1 MRRKKALSIIAN
13 DRSTRMID
21 PKANRKGLTF
31 ASRSMAFFRACAR
44 PLLAQKVAKNN
55 LID

>member
-21 PKANRKGLTF
+21 PKSKPKGAHLRQPVHGLLSSVRSPTF
-31 ASRSMAFFRACAR
+31 S
-44 PLLAQKVAKNN
+44 PKIAKNN